1 MTDLDT
7 LLSQAAHSPVH
18 PASESLVD
26 ADVARGHRALVHRTM
41 RRTGTRSVLA
51 ATLAVGTFAAVHA
64 SGHPAGGTST
74 TALKPS
80 TQQVRPAVAPT
91 VKLVAYTGAQ
101 PAGYTVDS
109 VPAGWEIQGVTN
121 FALAIAPVGFADQ
134 SLDSFQGK
142 LVVMLMSKG
151 QEPPTTGVPVDVG
164 VPGTGRISHSNPGE
178 PILTFQD
185 SAGRWL
191 DIQVPASLH
200 WTDAQVVAFGAAVH
214 ANGSAVAGQG

>member
-1 MTDLDT
+1 
-7 LLSQAAHSPVH
+7 
-18 PASESLVD
+18 
-26 ADVARGHRALVHRTM
+26 M

-109 VPAGWEIQGVTN
+109 VPAGWEIQGVNN
-121 FALAIAPVGFADQ
+121 FDLAIAPVGYADQ
-134 SLDSFQGK
+134 SLDNFQGK
-142 LVVMLMSKG
+142 LVVMLMSSDAK
-151 QEPPTTGVPVDVG
+151 PPTTGTPADIG
-164 VPGTGRISHSNPGE
+164 VPGTGRINHTEPE
-178 PILTFQD
+178 PILDFKDT
-185 SAGRWL
+185 AGHWVE
-191 DIQVPASLH
+191 IQVPGALH
-200 WTDAQVVAFGAAVH
+200 WSDAQVVAFGNAVH
-214 ANGSAVAGQG
+214 VNAAAEAGVG